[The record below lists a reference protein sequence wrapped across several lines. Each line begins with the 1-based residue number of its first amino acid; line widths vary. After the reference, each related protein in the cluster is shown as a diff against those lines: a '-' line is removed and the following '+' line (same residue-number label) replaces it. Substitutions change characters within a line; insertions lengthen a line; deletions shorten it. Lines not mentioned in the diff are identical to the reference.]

1 MHPILISWGPLSVR
15 TYGAL
20 VALAFVLGVALLRW
34 LGRERRIP
42 DVFLLDLA
50 TVLVIGGLIGARVL
64 YVLLSWDFFR
74 MHPLDVFKIWQGG
87 LVFYGGFLAAAA
99 VGVWFVRKRRMPLG
113 TIADLLA
120 PGLALGQAIGR
131 LGCFA
136 AGCCYGRPTTLPWAV
151 RFMNPESLAPL
162 GVGLHPTQLY
172 ESAGDF
178 GIAIL
183 LAFLVRTNRLRAG
196 SVFWIYV
203 VLYGVLRYG
212 VELLRGDDRGAVVAG
227 LYPSQWI
234 AAVAVGVAVVALA
247 VVSRPSGRQ
256 GGTHAA

>member
-1 MHPILISWGPLSVR
+1 MHPILIGWGPFTVR

-20 VALAFVLGVALLRW
+20 VALAFVLGVGLLRW

-50 TVLVIGGLIGARVL
+50 TVLVVSGLVGARVL
-64 YVLLSWDFFR
+64 YVLLNGNFFL
-74 MHPLDVFKIWQGG
+74 MHPLDIFKIWQGG

-99 VGVWFVRKRRMPLG
+99 VGVWFVRKRGMPLG
-113 TIADLLA
+113 TVADLLA

-178 GIAIL
+178 AIAIL
-183 LAFLVRTNRLRAG
+183 LTLLVRANRLRAG

-203 VLYGVLRYG
+203 VSYGILRYG
-212 VELLRGDDRGAVVAG
+212 VELVRGDDRGAVVAG

-234 AAVAVGVAVVALA
+234 AVVAVVVAVVALA
-247 VVSRPSGRQ
+247 TLKRK
-256 GGTHAA
+256 HAAA